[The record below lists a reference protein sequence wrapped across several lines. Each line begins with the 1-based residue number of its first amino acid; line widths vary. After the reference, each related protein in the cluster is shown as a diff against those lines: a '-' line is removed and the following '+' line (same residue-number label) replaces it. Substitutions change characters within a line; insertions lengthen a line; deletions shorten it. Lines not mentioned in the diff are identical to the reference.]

1 MKKFVLL
8 KEYLEK
14 NEIGNYEA
22 HKREPIAV
30 ANNLNS
36 LMRGVIDYAQK
47 ILQVRNPNFLAVGKW
62 DVRTNGSHA
71 EIVVAETYGNED
83 AIRFII
89 DETDFIFD
97 N

>member
-14 NEIGNYEA
+14 NEMGYKA

-30 ANNLNS
+30 ANSLNS
-36 LMRGVIDYAQK
+36 LMRGIVDYAQK
-47 ILQVRNPNFLAVGKW
+47 ILQIRNPNFLAVGKW
-62 DVRTNGSHA
+62 DIRTNGSHA
-71 EIVVAETYGNED
+71 EIVIAETYGNED

>member
-8 KEYLEK
+8 KEYLE
-14 NEIGNYEA
+14 NSEIGFKA

-30 ANNLNS
+30 ANSLNS
-36 LMRGVIDYAQK
+36 LMRGIVDYAQK

-62 DVRTNGSHA
+62 DVRTDGSHA

-89 DETDFIFD
+89 DETDFILD